1 MVANI
6 RLFHS
11 FSKFLPIFL
20 TAQEIL
26 GEIGGGDDV
35 GRGKGTQKSRKAQNG

>member
-26 GEIGGGDDV
+26 GEIEGGDGAGPD
-35 GRGKGTQKSRKAQNG
+35 KGTQKPRKAQK